1 MPGLPQVTIV
11 GTITADVELRF
22 TSSGVAVASFTIAA
36 NDRKFD
42 RDSGSWKDGDATFL
56 RCTLWRQAAE
66 NAAESLTRGT
76 RVLATGSLRQRSFE
90 TKDGDKRT
98 VFEMDVDEVGP
109 SVKWATV
116 KVNKADRPNSGGGFG
131 GGAKS
136 DAADDP
142 WGQAPSHVGP
152 GADEPPFHHPRL
164 MDEYNG

>member
-22 TSSGVAVASFTIAA
+22 TSSGAAVASFTIAA

-42 RDSGSWKDGDATFL
+42 RDSGGWKDGDATFL

-76 RVLATGSLRQRSFE
+76 RVLATGSLRQRSYE
-90 TKDGDKRT
+90 TKEGEKRT
-98 VFEMDVDEVGP
+98 VFEMDVDEIGP

-116 KVNKADRPNSGGGFG
+116 KVNKADRGDHSSPKAS
-131 GGAKS
+131 S
-136 DAADDP
+136 AASDDP
-142 WGQAPSHVGP
+142 WGSAPPAGSG
-152 GADEPPFHHPRL
+152 GSYDENPPF
-164 MDEYNG
+164 

>member
-1 MPGLPQVTIV
+1 MTIV
-11 GTITADVELRF
+11 GTITEDVTLRF
-22 TSSGVAVASFTIAA
+22 TSSGAAVASFTIAA

-42 RDSGSWKDGDATFL
+42 RDSGGWKDGDATFL

-76 RVLATGSLRQRSFE
+76 RVLATGSLRQRSYE

-116 KVNKADRPNSGGGFG
+116 KVNRADRGDNRAPKASSE
-131 GGAKS
+131 AS
-136 DAADDP
+136 QEDP
-142 WGQAPSHVGP
+142 WGSAPPAGSGSF
-152 GADEPPFHHPRL
+152 ADEPPF
-164 MDEYNG
+164 

>member
-1 MPGLPQVTIV
+1 MTIV

-22 TSSGVAVASFTIAA
+22 TSSGAAVASFTIAA

-42 RDSGSWKDGDATFL
+42 RESGGWKDGDATFL

-116 KVNKADRPNSGGGFG
+116 KVNKADRGDHSSP
-131 GGAKS
+131 K
-136 DAADDP
+136 AAGPASDDP
-142 WGQAPSHVGP
+142 WGSAPPYVGP
-152 GADEPPFHHPRL
+152 GAEEPPF
-164 MDEYNG
+164 